1 MHRLIKTPLLMLSCA
16 AGSAGGHD
24 HDQIGD
30 QPDALAM
37 FALLMLSVLISTAA
51 VSYQQSKNRKDA
63 LAPAAANEDLSESS

>member
-1 MHRLIKTPLLMLSCA
+1 MHRLLKTPLVMLSCV
-16 AGSAGGHD
+16 AGSAVGHD
-24 HDQIGD
+24 HDQISA

-51 VSYQQSKNRKDA
+51 VSYQQSKNRKAD

>member
-1 MHRLIKTPLLMLSCA
+1 MHRLIRTPLVMLSCT
-16 AGSAGGHD
+16 AGSAVGHD
-24 HDQIGD
+24 HDQISA

-51 VSYQQSKNRKDA
+51 VTYQQSKNRKAD